1 MSSLAALYCGVGIV
15 LVMLPLPFWV
25 SYPHP
30 ASGVV
35 PNKRPVCLVASVKE
49 QSKQTIY
56 SFLFSPSSRT
66 GDYELVENLET
77 TKRTATEI
85 EEKVKE
91 AKITEVKINEA
102 RDLYRPAAARASLL
116 YFILNDLN
124 KISPM
129 YQFSLKVR
137 TVPCTSSHS
146 R

>member
-1 MSSLAALYCGVGIV
+1 MNGPLAEHFETNLYCEVTH
-15 LVMLPLPFWV
+15 L
-25 SYPHP
+25 
-30 ASGVV
+30 
-35 PNKRPVCLVASVKE
+35 
-49 QSKQTIY
+49 Q
-56 SFLFSPSSRT
+56 LFIFNCT

-102 RDLYRPAAARASLL
+102 RELYRPAAARASLL

-137 TVPCTSSHS
+137 
-146 R
+146 